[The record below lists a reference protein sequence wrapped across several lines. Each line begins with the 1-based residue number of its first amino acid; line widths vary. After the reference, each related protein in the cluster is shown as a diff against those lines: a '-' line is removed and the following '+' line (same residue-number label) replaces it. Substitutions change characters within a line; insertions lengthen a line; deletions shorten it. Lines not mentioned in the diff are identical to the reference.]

1 MRAGGCNV
9 KVFEHWASR
18 VLMLGLPVGRVEE
31 VGRAT
36 KGQILRREL
45 VEILTP
51 GTATR
56 DGLLPPT
63 ANAPL
68 LCVVQGQGGP
78 DAFGVCVLDAVT
90 ARISHGSFVDDAH
103 RTMLRTLIQ
112 SLHPSEFVYERG
124 AISRPTIKMLRGC
137 QRPKPFAPDAFG
149 TASVSVLRAEPRG
162 ATARL
167 AASTPTP
174 ARTALSHATCARLV
188 ARYLSGGAPDH
199 LAREAS
205 NPLATAALMLC
216 VRHLE
221 DLHVAEGL
229 LPSCLFLPLPLPGA
243 PGGAA
248 GGGGE
253 GGGGGAGGSMYL
265 DARAARHLEL
275 VQTAEGGVLGSLLH
289 LIDRTETGPGH
300 RTLCDWLLRPS
311 TNARE
316 IAQRHECIDF
326 MREGKGEREGEG
338 NGDGEGEREG
348 VMRSRIN
355 GPTQRF
361 RAALSRLPDLDR
373 ALARGMRALVGAGSG
388 NQGEGRADKEGVRIT
403 EAGREAGIERPPPT
417 PGDITQGAI
426 LPVLECLDGMGSAI
440 DAATA
445 FLRSSSQGGRALPA
459 LIAGFGDAVARA
471 AVPIAALLPLF
482 SCDDF
487 SDPPETD
494 FAPRQG
500 ISQAVDAARNA
511 CLLSRARAEEGKG
524 GGDGDGE
531 DGQQAAHVA
540 LRAAVGSFLSD
551 VRARVMRARPALLE
565 LVRGVA
571 ALDALAGLVC
581 ALDDLQAQGLPW
593 TRPLLS
599 ANQEV
604 RLEGAYHPT
613 LTWRLPPH
621 AIVTNAVTLGPGACV
636 LLTGPNM
643 GGKSTLMRTVALC
656 QVLAQVGMHVPASLA
671 RVGIFDRIFTRMG
684 AEDRIAEGV
693 STFQMELTEVA
704 AMLHHATPTSLLL
717 LDEFGRGTAT
727 HDGMALAGA
736 VLKFLITTVGG
747 VTLFATHHHALA
759 KRMEQRPEVHTAHM
773 ACEVGGGGQGGYE
786 RGGGVPEVTCL
797 YRLAPGICPSSFGV
811 SVAALAGIP
820 DEVLARIPKGSL

>member
-1 MRAGGCNV
+1 
-9 KVFEHWASR
+9 
-18 VLMLGLPVGRVEE
+18 
-31 VGRAT
+31 
-36 KGQILRREL
+36 
-45 VEILTP
+45 
-51 GTATR
+51 
-56 DGLLPPT
+56 
-63 ANAPL
+63 
-68 LCVVQGQGGP
+68 
-78 DAFGVCVLDAVT
+78 
-90 ARISHGSFVDDAH
+90 
-103 RTMLRTLIQ
+103 
-112 SLHPSEFVYERG
+112 
-124 AISRPTIKMLRGC
+124 
-137 QRPKPFAPDAFG
+137 
-149 TASVSVLRAEPRG
+149 
-162 ATARL
+162 
-167 AASTPTP
+167 
-174 ARTALSHATCARLV
+174 
-188 ARYLSGGAPDH
+188 
-199 LAREAS
+199 
-205 NPLATAALMLC
+205 
-216 VRHLE
+216 
-221 DLHVAEGL
+221 
-229 LPSCLFLPLPLPGA
+229 
-243 PGGAA
+243 
-248 GGGGE
+248 
-253 GGGGGAGGSMYL
+253 MYL

-275 VQTAEGGVLGSLLH
+275 VQTAEGGMLGSLLH

-326 MREGKGEREGEG
+326 MREGKGEREGEREG
-338 NGDGEGEREG
+338 ERDGEREGEGEREG

-511 CLLSRARAEEGKG
+511 CLLSRARAEEGRG